1 MHRLDKET
9 DGLMIIAKT
18 ERGLAHFK
26 HLFSQKSESETIEE
40 KEAVPLKKMY
50 KATSKVTPEG
60 KAFLDSMSDFPFFIQ
75 ENVLA
80 KVPYT
85 SPKLGI
91 TKILAIQPGVNK
103 DPLLNTQDLILLTI
117 EILT

>member
-1 MHRLDKET
+1 MPSIGNFIRAGLLHRLDKET

-26 HLFSQKSESETIEE
+26 KLFSQKSESQTIKE

-60 KAFLDSMSDFPFFIQ
+60 KLFLESITDFPFFIQ

-91 TKILAIQPGVNK
+91 TKILSLQNH
-103 DPLLNTQDLILLTI
+103 
-117 EILT
+117 